1 MQTNRIRIIGGRG
14 WHARAAVRIAAVGG
28 HPTADDVDAAAR
40 ALAGR
45 VVRTPL
51 LPAPALGPDVWI
63 KAELFQRGGSFK
75 LRGATNRAL
84 AMTAEERARGVT
96 TISAGN
102 HAIAAAMVCR
112 TEGIP
117 ATIFMPRAAS
127 EMKIKAT
134 LAQGAHVDLE
144 AADAAHAFALMH
156 EFAEKTGA
164 FVLHPFDD
172 PAVIAGQGTVGAELV
187 EDLPDVNTV
196 VVPVGGGGLI
206 SGIAL
211 AVKAR
216 RPDARVIG
224 VEPINS
230 AALSAGLAAGE
241 PVRPET
247 AAPTIADALTPPT
260 AGVHTIAIASR
271 MVDEVLTLD
280 EDELRAGL
288 QRAYRDAKLA
298 CEAGGAAAIAA
309 LIAGKVRGDGPTA
322 VVVSGGNI
330 APADLARLL

>member
-1 MQTNRIRIIGGRG
+1 M
-14 WHARAAVRIAAVGG
+14 AAQ
-28 HPTADDVDAAAR
+28 PTAQDVEAAAR
-40 ALAGR
+40 TLAGR

-51 LPAPALGPDVWI
+51 LPSPALSARAGHEVLI

-75 LRGATNRAL
+75 LRGATNRVL

-102 HAIAAAMVCR
+102 HAIAVALVCR
-112 TEGIP
+112 AEGVA

-127 EMKIKAT
+127 AMKVEAT
-134 LAQGAHVDLE
+134 RAQGATVDLE
-144 AADAAHAFALMH
+144 SDDAAGAFARMDA
-156 EFAEKTGA
+156 FAEETGA

-172 PAVIAGQGTVGAELV
+172 PAVIAGQGTVGAELI
-187 EDLPDVNTV
+187 EDLPEVATV

-216 RPDARVIG
+216 RPDARIVG
-224 VEPINS
+224 VEPVNS
-230 AALSAGLAAGE
+230 AALTAGLAAGT
-241 PVRPET
+241 PVRPAT
-247 AAPTIADALTPPT
+247 TAPTIADALTPPT
-260 AGVHTIAIASR
+260 AGVHTIAICSQL
-271 MVDEVLTLD
+271 VDEVITLD

-288 QRAYRDAKLA
+288 RCTYGEAKLA
-298 CEAGGAAAIAA
+298 CEAGGAAAVAA
-309 LIAGKVRGDGPTA
+309 LVAGKAGAAGPTV

-330 APADLARLL
+330 APADLARLLT